1 MNIMRSSVRFV
12 CTSYEDGGSKKTT
25 MAERN
30 IVKPGNGH
38 RGAREP
44 GHYIIRVQ
52 GNPCDKHSVQ
62 PRATTSNICTL
73 SSGVD
78 F

>member
-12 CTSYEDGGSKKTT
+12 CTINKEGGNNKTT

-52 GNPCDKHSVQ
+52 GNPL
-62 PRATTSNICTL
+62 R
-73 SSGVD
+73 
-78 F
+78 